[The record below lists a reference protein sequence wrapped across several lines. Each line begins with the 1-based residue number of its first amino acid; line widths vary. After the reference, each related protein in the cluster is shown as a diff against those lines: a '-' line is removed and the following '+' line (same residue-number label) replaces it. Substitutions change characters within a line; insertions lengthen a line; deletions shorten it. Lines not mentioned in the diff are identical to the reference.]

1 MGGMADPQHAS
12 IDSLIGWL
20 REQRRRDPCSPL
32 SSLLAGK
39 KFDQRRIV
47 DIACI
52 DLMERRRMGHAVT
65 VESYVEDFSCI
76 QDESNLLDLIDA
88 EICVASELGEQP
100 QLDDYAGRFP
110 QLADQVMELVRLD
123 AAAESEMTAALVDVS
138 GEAQNVSDQNVSDS
152 DQNVSDRAQNVSDR
166 DQNVVMATNVAQ
178 APASQSADFSID
190 VLPSDATPTKAEAA
204 TRHPIDLPAWFVGEQ
219 CVASGP
225 GRWLIRGRDSVR
237 GINLALKVTE
247 LPPRLTKVQGEQI
260 LDACEMAA
268 KVRNASWVL
277 PSVAAIQQRHL
288 GVIRPW
294 IYARPWQQLRATQ
307 DHRTQLRNLA
317 SVAFAVASAHQV
329 GATHG
334 GIHVENLMVG
344 HDGKVQILDAAA
356 SRVGLERWLSP
367 TSGSCDLEQI
377 LSLDQRISVDVQDLI
392 KLVAAASVDWDQKW
406 AIDLLANLRRIATSR
421 AREACALIGQE
432 LVQHADSQNPAI
444 EKAGQRQ
451 QRSWRIRLARWL
463 TNSD

>member
-1 MGGMADPQHAS
+1 MGGLVDPQHAS
-12 IDSLIGWL
+12 IDGLIDWL
-20 REQRRRDPCSPL
+20 RQQRRRDPVASL

-39 KFDQRRIV
+39 KFDERRIV

-52 DLMERRRMGHAVT
+52 DLMERRRMGHPVT
-65 VESYVEDFSCI
+65 VESYVEEFSCI

-88 EICVASELGEQP
+88 EICVASELGEEP
-100 QLDDYAGRFP
+100 QLDDYASRFP
-110 QLADQVMELVRLD
+110 HLADQVIELVRLD
-123 AAAESEMTAALVDVS
+123 AAAESELTSAIVDVS
-138 GEAQNVSDQNVSDS
+138 EKTPIVSEKTPIACEKTQPVSEMGQS
-152 DQNVSDRAQNVSDR
+152 AVIATNIDRASV
-166 DQNVVMATNVAQ
+166 
-178 APASQSADFSID
+178 SQSADFSIE
-190 VLPSDATPTKAEAA
+190 VLPSDATPIKAAAA
-204 TRHPIDLPAWFVGEQ
+204 TRHPIDLPEWFVGEQ

-247 LPPRLTKVQGEQI
+247 LPPQLTKVQGDQI

-294 IYARPWQQLRATQ
+294 VYARPWQQLRATQ
-307 DHRTQLRNLA
+307 DYRTQLRNLA

-334 GIHVENLMVG
+334 GIHVENLLVD
-344 HDGKVQILDAAA
+344 HEGKVQVLDAAA

-367 TSGSCDLEQI
+367 TTGCSDFEQI
-377 LSLDQRISVDVQDLI
+377 LPLDQRISMDVRDLI
-392 KLVAAASVDWDQKW
+392 KLVAAASVDWDSKW
-406 AIDLLANLRRIATSR
+406 AIDLLADLRRIANSR
-421 AREACALIGQE
+421 PVEASALIGQE
-432 LVQHADSQNPAI
+432 LAQHADSQHPATR
-444 EKAGQRQ
+444 KTGQRQ
-451 QRSWRIRLARWL
+451 HRWWRIRLARWL
-463 TNSD
+463 TKSD